1 MLTKSTHQLTRLGF
15 LISFIGTAYPIVP
28 SPASAQDRDT
38 VTLSTVIVSAT
49 KSPISRGE
57 LTQAVT
63 VISGEDLRA
72 RGVARVSDALQIVPG
87 ALVTQNGSTGSV
99 STLFLRGGESRYTK
113 VLIDGVAVNQSG
125 GFFDFSHL
133 TTDNIERIE
142 IVRGPAS
149 VLYGADAVTGV
160 IQIFTRQ
167 GRGPLSLN
175 ASARGGTYGTV
186 DGELGVSGSANDV
199 AYSLAGAQHRTDGTL
214 SFNNQYSNGTLS
226 GALALLPGSSND
238 LRVSARYT
246 NAEFHYPTDYTGAP
260 VDSNSYRVQHRLTV
274 GVDAARQ
281 ISPAVHAGVLAGT
294 NEVSDL
300 TEDIAV
306 PFGASSPVH
315 SADLSRAYRRS
326 AEARVTFA
334 LPLLGTLNVGGE
346 YVRER
351 ERSSSSAG
359 PVGAPALPGS
369 RFAAHRTNRAAY
381 AELLG
386 TAMNRVSYTVAGRI
400 DDNSDYDARA
410 TYRVGTSVPLTLA
423 TRVRAS
429 LSTAYNAPAFNQL
442 RPTLYT
448 VGSPALSSERS
459 RSWEAGLEHSLRSGT
474 ARLSASYFN
483 QRFYELIQYVAGG
496 PPSFKGSYAN
506 LTEAES
512 NGYEAEVDV
521 TPAGIMSAFASF
533 THARPRVARISP
545 GYAGSLALGQALIRR
560 PTHSGTASLRISPRR
575 ASLALTASYVGR
587 RPDIDFNAFPSPTV
601 TLPAHTRI
609 DVSGVL
615 DLWRAAS
622 GSSLSLTARVEN
634 AFDKMYE
641 TVLHYP
647 APGRTIL
654 VGARYSGS
662 L

>member
-1 MLTKSTHQLTRLGF
+1 MTSTQRLF
-15 LISFIGTAYPIVP
+15 CPVLLISLVMASNAVFP
-28 SPASAQDRDT
+28 SSASAQDRDT
-38 VTLSTVIVSAT
+38 TTLSTVIVSAT
-49 KSPISRGE
+49 KTPVSRSE

-72 RGVARVSDALQIVPG
+72 RGVTRVSDALQLVPG
-87 ALVTQNGSTGSV
+87 AAVAQNGSTGSV

-133 TTDNIERIE
+133 TTDNIDRIE

-160 IQIFTRQ
+160 IQIFTRR

-175 ASARGGTYGTV
+175 MSARGGTYGTV
-186 DGELGVSGSANDV
+186 DGELGVNGSANDV
-199 AYSLAGAQHRTDGTL
+199 AYSLAGAQHRTDGIL

-226 GALALLPGSSND
+226 GSLALGQGSSND

-274 GVDAARQ
+274 GLDAGRQ
-281 ISPAVHAGVLAGT
+281 ITKAVRVGVLAGT

-300 TEDIAV
+300 TEDIAI
-306 PFGASSPVH
+306 PFGASSRLH

-326 AEARVTFA
+326 VEGRLTFTLPIPARV
-334 LPLLGTLNVGGE
+334 NVGGE

-351 ERSSSSAG
+351 ERSSSSTG
-359 PVGAPALPGS
+359 PVGGQALPDS
-369 RFAAHRTNRAAY
+369 RFAAHRVNRAAY

-386 TAMNRVSYTVAGRI
+386 TAISRLSYTVAGRI

-410 TYRVGTSVPLTLA
+410 TYRVGASVPLAVA
-423 TRVRAS
+423 TRFRAS

-448 VGSPALSSERS
+448 DGSPELSPERA
-459 RSWEAGLEHSLRSGT
+459 RSWEAGLEHSLRSGI
-474 ARLSASYFN
+474 ARFSASYFN
-483 QRFYELIQYVAGG
+483 QRFYDLIQFVSGG

-506 LTEAES
+506 LAEAQS
-512 NGYEAEVDV
+512 NGYEAELDL
-521 TPAGIMSAFASF
+521 TPAGIVSAFASF
-533 THARPRVARISP
+533 THARPIVARISS
-545 GYAGSLALGQALIRR
+545 GYSGSLVPGQALIRR

-575 ASLALTASYVGR
+575 GSLAFTASYFGK
-587 RPDIDFNAFPSPTV
+587 RPDIDFNSFPSPTV

-609 DVSGVL
+609 DVSGVV
-615 DLWRAAS
+615 DVWRARS
-622 GSSLSLTARVEN
+622 GSSLSLTARAEN
-634 AFDKMYE
+634 VLDTKYE